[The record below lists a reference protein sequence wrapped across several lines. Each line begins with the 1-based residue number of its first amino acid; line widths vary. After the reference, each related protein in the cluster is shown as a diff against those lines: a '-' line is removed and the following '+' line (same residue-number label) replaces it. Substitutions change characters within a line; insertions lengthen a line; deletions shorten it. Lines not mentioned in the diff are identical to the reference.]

1 MGGRVEG
8 KRTLIVGGGGGI
20 GGATAR
26 RFHAEGASVAIVDVD
41 AEAGARMAEVL
52 REGPG
57 NGKVLTLATDI
68 GEPGAAREAVDQAA
82 AELGG
87 LDVTV
92 HSAAA
97 RESTATVEELA
108 VEEWHEVVRV
118 NLTSMFYLC
127 KYALP
132 HLRADGGG
140 VIVNIA
146 SQFGSVAT
154 AGRPAYH
161 ATKGAVIQL
170 TRALAVEN
178 AANGIRA
185 VSISPGAIE
194 TNRLL
199 ARHKTFERVRERL
212 VPGHPIGRLGLPE
225 EIANAVLF
233 AASDEAAFM
242 TGSDLLVDGGYTAV

>member
-8 KRTLIVGGGGGI
+8 KKALIVGGGGGI

-41 AEAGARMAEVL
+41 PEAGARMAEEL
-52 REGPG
+52 RDGPG
-57 NGKVLTLATDI
+57 SGSVLALATDI
-68 GEPGAAREAVDQAA
+68 GHAGAAKEAVDRAA

-132 HLRADGGG
+132 HLRAGGGG

-154 AGRPAYH
+154 TGRPAYH

-178 AANGIRA
+178 AADGIRA

-212 VPGHPIGRLGLPE
+212 VPGHPIGRLGQPE
-225 EIANAVLF
+225 EIASAILF
-233 AASDEAAFM
+233 TASDEAAFM

>member
-8 KRTLIVGGGGGI
+8 KKALIVGGGGGI

-41 AEAGARMAEVL
+41 PEAGARMAEEL
-52 REGPG
+52 RDGPG
-57 NGKVLTLATDI
+57 SGSVLALATDI
-68 GEPGAAREAVDQAA
+68 GHAGAAKEAVDRAA

-132 HLRADGGG
+132 HLRAGGGG

-154 AGRPAYH
+154 TGRPAYH

-178 AANGIRA
+178 AADGIRA

-212 VPGHPIGRLGLPE
+212 VPGHPIGRLGQPE
-225 EIANAVLF
+225 EIASAILF
-233 AASDEAAFM
+233 AASHEAAFM